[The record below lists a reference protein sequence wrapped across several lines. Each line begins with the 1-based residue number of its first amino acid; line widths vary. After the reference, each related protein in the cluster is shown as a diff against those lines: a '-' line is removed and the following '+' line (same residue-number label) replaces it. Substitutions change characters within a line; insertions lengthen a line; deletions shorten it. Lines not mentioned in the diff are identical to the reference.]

1 MNHLTKIIIFRDSDM
16 SHVYFHPYAGGD
28 VRWICGSVGCC
39 CGIPFC
45 GCTVVGEG
53 VCRNGECCTAGRM
66 QGHIALSTG
75 QVSGH
80 LLADA
85 EKFCEYCE
93 YVGCETVLILAVA
106 GPLIL

>member
-1 MNHLTKIIIFRDSDM
+1 MDVSALRPAQLQLRRLPQRHRPLPLCGLFRRCL
-16 SHVYFHPYAGGD
+16 PE
-28 VRWICGSVGCC
+28 R
-39 CGIPFC
+39 
-45 GCTVVGEG
+45 G
-53 VCRNGECCTAGRM
+53 VLYGRLGA
-66 QGHIALSTG
+66 GHIALPAG